1 MPSSLVLSKL
11 FKAIATR
18 DLRSAAEIAGTIITS
33 EERSGHRSAAA
44 LLKGALN
51 SNGLN
56 AANMIVPAIDVAS
69 SMIRER
75 PGPPLDDV
83 VLTKSARRELSEF
96 ATEWQYQDELSN
108 HGLVR
113 RAKALFFGPPG
124 CGKTLAARSLG
135 TMMNLPVFTVRFS
148 SVVGAYLG
156 QTGSNLR
163 GVFRFA
169 EATPCILL
177 LDEFDA
183 VGRTRGRTDDV
194 GELDR
199 VVISLLQELDHTIP
213 SGVVIAAT
221 NMPESLDPAI
231 WRRFDVNV
239 EFPAPS
245 RAELRGFLG
254 RFQPITSRA
263 RAVARTLPR
272 EVRSYADVEKWATDR
287 SRREVL
293 RRFSNPDGKARR
305 T

>member
-18 DLRSAAEIAGTIITS
+18 DLRSATEIAEAMITR
-33 EERSGHRSAAA
+33 EESRGHRSAAA
-44 LLKGALN
+44 LLRGALN
-51 SNGLN
+51 SNGLS
-56 AANMIVPAIDVAS
+56 AANIAVPAIDVAS

-83 VLTKSARRELSEF
+83 VLTPIARRELSEF
-96 ATEWQYQDELSN
+96 ATEWQHRDELSKR
-108 HGLVR
+108 GLVR

-156 QTGSNLR
+156 QTGANLR
-163 GVFRFA
+163 SVFRFA

-183 VGRTRGRTDDV
+183 VGRTRGRLDDV

-199 VVISLLQELDHTIP
+199 VVISLLQELDHTVP

-231 WRRFDVNV
+231 WRRFDLSV
-239 EFPAPS
+239 EFPAPNRS
-245 RAELRGFLG
+245 ELREFLG
-254 RFQPITSRA
+254 RFQPARGRSRKA
-263 RAVARTLPR
+263 TKSVPR
-272 EVRSYADVEKWATDR
+272 ELRSYADVEKWAIDHA
-287 SRREVL
+287 RRDVL
-293 RRFSNPDGKARR
+293 RRLSNPDGKARR